1 MVASPS
7 AKRDGERLI
16 RIVCDAASDVVG
28 HRREYGEL
36 GDETRMPQ
44 GLAQHEQR
52 RQTIL
57 LQSLCVALIAGFF
70 FSEFLTRTR
79 LGVAAFWPANALL
92 AAGFVVLSQKRRL
105 TLAGVFVTFHL
116 AADLLVGDSLAE
128 ALLYVTVDTLEAL
141 TVWWACVRFWGRAP
155 RVRTMR
161 ALTVLPAVT
170 TPIAAAS
177 ATLCAVPLTLFFG
190 GPFLSTW
197 VDWFLRGALGLAV
210 VLPTALVLLDAQHRR
225 ANRTSLREQGLLLFA
240 VAAVTLLCAHPLSGA
255 PPFLIFPI
263 ALAVAYR
270 LGAQGAAMACLIV
283 ALITLPIAM
292 SGASPRFNAILGP
305 TAQARTI
312 QIFIAVLFY
321 TCMAASLVLAQ
332 QERLKRL
339 LQRREQLTRVARA
352 RALAATEAKTE
363 FLATMSH
370 EIRTP
375 LNSVLG
381 FAQLLAKRDD
391 LSPDARRQVNLIDS
405 AGAALVTV
413 LDDILDFSRVEAG
426 QIELQP
432 QPTLAADLVRET
444 VAIMGPEIRDKGLD
458 LDLDIVD
465 QHHGHHALDP
475 DRVRQI
481 LINLLNNA
489 LRFTDQ
495 GRITVRLMI
504 EPGAASDRLR
514 FEVMDTGVG
523 IALDK
528 QALLFQRA
536 SADVA
541 LGRVPAGV
549 GLGLAICR
557 ALVDAMGGKIG
568 VDSAPGRGSC
578 FWFELTAPAVEPAAS
593 PAPTPAMEAT
603 AGRILVVDD
612 HPINLEIAAT
622 LMSMAG
628 YEVDQ
633 AESGS
638 QAVDRARR
646 VAYDLILMDM
656 HMPEMD
662 GLQATRAI
670 RALPSPFGTAPII
683 AMSADALPSQVE
695 RCYAA
700 GMVDHIPKPV
710 QREALYAKVERWRR
724 KTTPQRA

>member
-1 MVASPS
+1 
-7 AKRDGERLI
+7 
-16 RIVCDAASDVVG
+16 
-28 HRREYGEL
+28 
-36 GDETRMPQ
+36 MPQ
-44 GLAQHEQR
+44 RLAQHER
-52 RQTIL
+52 KRQAAL
-57 LQSLCVALIAGFF
+57 LQGLSVALIGGLF
-70 FSEFLTRTR
+70 FSEFLTRTL

-92 AAGFVVLSQKRRL
+92 AAGLVVLTPQRRL
-105 TLAGVFVTFHL
+105 TLGGVFVTFHM
-116 AADLLVGDSLAE
+116 AADLLVGDSLTR
-128 ALLYVTVDTLEAL
+128 ALLYTTIDTLEGVA
-141 TVWWACVRFWGRAP
+141 VWWVCVRFWGRMP

-161 ALTVLPAVT
+161 ALAALPAVT
-170 TPIAAAS
+170 TPISAVSAAICAS
-177 ATLCAVPLTLFFG
+177 ILSLFFG
-190 GPFLSTW
+190 EPLLKTW
-197 VDWFLRGALGLAV
+197 IDWFLRGALGLAV
-210 VLPTALVLLDAQHRR
+210 VLPTALVLIDAQHRR
-225 ANRTSLREQGLLLFA
+225 AYRISLREQGALLFA

-255 PPFLIFPI
+255 PPFLIFPV
-263 ALAVAYR
+263 ALLAAYR
-270 LGAQGAAMACLIV
+270 LGARGAAMASLIV

-332 QERLKRL
+332 QDRLKRM

-352 RALAATEAKTE
+352 RALAATQAKTE

-413 LDDILDFSRVEAG
+413 LDDILDLSRVETG
-426 QIELQP
+426 HIELQL
-432 QPTLAADLVRET
+432 QPTCAADLVRET
-444 VAIMGPEIRDKGLD
+444 AAMMAPEIRAKGLE
-458 LDLDIVD
+458 LDVDIID
-465 QHHGHHALDP
+465 PDHRRHALDA
-475 DRVRQI
+475 DRLRQV

-489 LRFTDQ
+489 VRFTDQ
-495 GRITVRLMI
+495 GRISVRLMI
-504 EPGAASDRLR
+504 EAVAAGDRLR
-514 FEVMDTGVG
+514 FEIMDTGVG
-523 IALDK
+523 IALEK

-541 LGRVPAGV
+541 LSRMPAGT

-568 VDSAPGRGSC
+568 VDSVPGRGSC
-578 FWFELTAPAVEPAAS
+578 FWFELTAKPVERAAS
-593 PAPTPAMEAT
+593 PAPTPAARNA

-628 YEVDQ
+628 YDVDQ
-633 AESGS
+633 AESGG
-638 QAVDRARR
+638 QAIERARKTP
-646 VAYDLILMDM
+646 YDLILMDM

-670 RALPSPFGTAPII
+670 RALPGAFGAAPII
-683 AMSADALPSQVE
+683 AMSADALPTQVE

-724 KTTPQRA
+724 KPAA

>member
-1 MVASPS
+1 MTLL
-7 AKRDGERLI
+7 R
-16 RIVCDAASDVVG
+16 
-28 HRREYGEL
+28 
-36 GDETRMPQ
+36 
-44 GLAQHEQR
+44 GL
-52 RQTIL
+52 
-57 LQSLCVALIAGFF
+57 SVALVGGLF
-70 FSEFLTRTR
+70 FSEVLTRTQ
-79 LGVAAFWPANALL
+79 VDIATFWPANALF
-92 AAGFVVLSQKRRL
+92 AAGLVVLTPRLRL
-105 TLAGVFVTFHL
+105 TLAGVFVIFHM
-116 AADLLVGDSLAE
+116 AAALLVGDSLSR

-141 TVWWACVRFWGRAP
+141 AVWWACVRFWGRAP

-161 ALTVLPAVT
+161 MLAVLPAVT
-170 TPIAAAS
+170 TPIAAIS
-177 ATLCAVPLTLFFG
+177 ATLCALVLSMFFG
-190 GPFLSTW
+190 APLLATW
-197 VDWFLRGALGLAV
+197 IDWLLRGALGLAV
-210 VLPTALVLLDAQHRR
+210 VLPATLVLIDSQHSR
-225 ANRTSLREQGLLLFA
+225 AYRVSLAEQGVLLFA

-263 ALAVAYR
+263 ALVAAYR
-270 LGAQGAAMACLIV
+270 LGARGAAMACLIV

-312 QIFIAVLFY
+312 QIFIAVIFY

-381 FAQLLAKRDD
+381 FAQLLAQRDD

-432 QPTLAADLVRET
+432 QPTVTEALVRET
-444 VAIMGPEIRDKGLD
+444 VAIMAPEARAKGLD
-458 LDLDIVD
+458 LALDIVD
-465 QHHGHHALDP
+465 SSHKTHDLDP
-475 DRVRQI
+475 DRLRQI

-489 LRFTDQ
+489 VRFTDQ
-495 GRITVRLMI
+495 GRIDVRLVI
-504 EPGAASDRLR
+504 DPGAAEDRLR
-514 FEVMDTGVG
+514 LEVIDTGVG
-523 IALDK
+523 IALEK

-541 LGRVPAGV
+541 LGRMPAGT

-568 VDSAPGRGSC
+568 VVSVPGRGSC
-578 FWFELTAPAVEPAAS
+578 FWFELSARPVEPTAS
-593 PAPTPAMEAT
+593 PDPLPAKEA
-603 AGRILVVDD
+603 AVGRILVVDD

-628 YEVDQ
+628 YDVDQ
-633 AESGS
+633 AESAS
-638 QAVDRARR
+638 QAIGRARKT
-646 VAYDLILMDM
+646 AYDLILMDM

-662 GLQATRAI
+662 GLEATRAI
-670 RALPSPFGTAPII
+670 RALPAPFGTAPII
-683 AMSADALPSQVE
+683 AMSADALPTQVE

-710 QREALYAKVERWRR
+710 QRETLYAKVERWRR
-724 KTTPQRA
+724 KPGPRPA

>member
-1 MVASPS
+1 
-7 AKRDGERLI
+7 
-16 RIVCDAASDVVG
+16 
-28 HRREYGEL
+28 
-36 GDETRMPQ
+36 MPQ
-44 GLAQHEQR
+44 RLAQHER
-52 RQTIL
+52 KRQAAL
-57 LQSLCVALIAGFF
+57 LQGLSVALVGGLF
-70 FSEFLTRTR
+70 FSEFLTRTL

-92 AAGFVVLSQKRRL
+92 AAGLVVLTPRRRL
-105 TLAGVFVTFHL
+105 TLGGVFVTFHL
-116 AADLLVGDSLAE
+116 AADLLVGDSLPR
-128 ALLYVTVDTLEAL
+128 ALLYTTIDTLEA
-141 TVWWACVRFWGRAP
+141 VAAWWVCVRFWGRTP

-161 ALTVLPAVT
+161 ALAALPAVT
-170 TPIAAAS
+170 TPIAAIS
-177 ATLCAVPLTLFFG
+177 ATICALILSLFFAE
-190 GPFLSTW
+190 PLLKTW
-197 VDWFLRGALGLAV
+197 IDWFLRGALGLAV
-210 VLPTALVLLDAQHRR
+210 ALPTALVLIDAQHRR
-225 ANRTSLREQGLLLFA
+225 AYRISLREQAVLLFA

-263 ALAVAYR
+263 ALLAAYR
-270 LGAQGAAMACLIV
+270 LGARGAAMASLIV

-332 QERLKRL
+332 QDRLRRM

-413 LDDILDFSRVEAG
+413 LDDILDLSRVETG
-426 QIELQP
+426 HIELQL
-432 QPTLAADLVRET
+432 QPTSAADLVRET
-444 VAIMGPEIRDKGLD
+444 AAIMAPEIRAKGLE
-458 LDLDIVD
+458 LGVDIID
-465 QHHGHHALDP
+465 PDHRRHALDA
-475 DRVRQI
+475 DRLRQV

-489 LRFTDQ
+489 VRFTHE
-495 GRITVRLMI
+495 GRISVRLI
-504 EPGAASDRLR
+504 VEPVAAGDKLR
-514 FEVMDTGVG
+514 FEIMDTGVG
-523 IALDK
+523 IALEK

-536 SADVA
+536 SADIT
-541 LGRVPAGV
+541 LSRMPAGA

-568 VDSAPGRGSC
+568 VDSVPGRGSC
-578 FWFELTAPAVEPAAS
+578 FWFELSAKPAERAAS
-593 PAPTPAMEAT
+593 PVPAPPAQNA

-628 YEVDQ
+628 YDVDQ
-633 AESGS
+633 AESGV
-638 QAVDRARR
+638 QAIERARKTP
-646 VAYDLILMDM
+646 YDLILMDM

-670 RALPSPFGTAPII
+670 RALPGAFGAAPII
-683 AMSADALPSQVE
+683 AMSADALPTQVE

-724 KTTPQRA
+724 KPAA

>member
-1 MVASPS
+1 
-7 AKRDGERLI
+7 
-16 RIVCDAASDVVG
+16 
-28 HRREYGEL
+28 
-36 GDETRMPQ
+36 MPQ
-44 GLAQHEQR
+44 GLAQHERR
-52 RQTIL
+52 RQAAL
-57 LQSLCVALIAGFF
+57 LQGLSLALVSGLF
-70 FSEFLTRTR
+70 FSEFLTRTM

-92 AAGFVVLSQKRRL
+92 AAGLVVLTPKRRL
-105 TLAGVFVTFHL
+105 TLGGVFVTFHV
-116 AADLLVGDSLAE
+116 AADLLAGDSVAA
-128 ALLYVTVDTLEAL
+128 ALLYTAVDTLEAL
-141 TVWWACVRFWGRAP
+141 AVWWVCIRFWGRMP

-161 ALTVLPAVT
+161 ALAVLPAVT
-170 TPIAAAS
+170 TPIAAVS
-177 ATLCAVPLTLFFG
+177 ATICAAVLSLLFGEPLLK
-190 GPFLSTW
+190 TW
-197 VDWFLRGALGLAV
+197 ADWFLRGALGLAV
-210 VLPTALVLLDAQHRR
+210 VLPATLVLIDSQHRR
-225 ANRTSLREQGLLLFA
+225 AYRVSLGEQGVLLFA

-263 ALAVAYR
+263 ALVAAYR
-270 LGAQGAAMACLIV
+270 LGARGAAMACLIV

-312 QIFIAVLFY
+312 QVFIAVIFY
-321 TCMAASLVLAQ
+321 TCMAASLVLTQ
-332 QERLKRL
+332 QDRLRRL

-381 FAQLLAKRDD
+381 FAQLLAARDD

-405 AGAALVTV
+405 AGAALVAV

-426 QIELQP
+426 QIELQKK
-432 QPTLAADLVRET
+432 PTSAGDLVRDT
-444 VAIMGPEIRDKGLD
+444 VAIMAPEVRAKGLE
-458 LDLDIVD
+458 LEFDIVD
-465 QHHGHHALDP
+465 PTQAHHDLDA
-475 DRVRQI
+475 DRLRQV

-489 LRFTDQ
+489 VRFTGQ
-495 GRITVRLMI
+495 GRISARLI
-504 EPGAASDRLR
+504 IDPGAAADRLR
-514 FEVMDTGVG
+514 FEIVDTGVG
-523 IALDK
+523 IALEK

-541 LGRVPAGV
+541 LGRMPAGV

-557 ALVDAMGGKIG
+557 ALVEAMGGKIG
-568 VDSAPGRGSC
+568 VDSVPGRGSC
-578 FWFELTAPAVEPAAS
+578 FWFELSARRVERASS
-593 PAPTPAMEAT
+593 PAPTPATEA
-603 AGRILVVDD
+603 AVGRILVVDD

-622 LMSMAG
+622 LMTMAG

-633 AESGS
+633 AESAS
-638 QAVDRARR
+638 QAIERARKT
-646 VAYDLILMDM
+646 AYDLILMDM

-670 RALPSPFGTAPII
+670 RALPSPFGTTPII
-683 AMSADALPSQVE
+683 AMSADALPAQVE

-710 QREALYAKVERWRR
+710 QRETLYAKVERWRR
-724 KTTPQRA
+724 KPAR

>member
-1 MVASPS
+1 
-7 AKRDGERLI
+7 
-16 RIVCDAASDVVG
+16 
-28 HRREYGEL
+28 
-36 GDETRMPQ
+36 MPQ
-44 GLAQHEQR
+44 RLAQHERR
-52 RQTIL
+52 RQAAL
-57 LQSLCVALIAGFF
+57 LQGLSVALVGALF
-70 FSEFLTRTR
+70 FSEFLTRTI

-92 AAGFVVLSQKRRL
+92 AAGLVVLTPKRRL
-105 TLAGVFVTFHL
+105 TLGGVFVTFHI
-116 AADLLVGDSLAE
+116 AADLLVGDSVLA
-128 ALLYVTVDTLEAL
+128 ALLYAAVDTLEAL
-141 TVWWACVRFWGRAP
+141 AVWWVCVRLWGRAP

-161 ALTVLPAVT
+161 ALAVLPAVT
-170 TPIAAAS
+170 TPIAAVS
-177 ATLCAVPLTLFFG
+177 ATICAGVLSLVFGEPLLK
-190 GPFLSTW
+190 TW
-197 VDWFLRGALGLAV
+197 LDWFLRGALGLAV
-210 VLPTALVLLDAQHRR
+210 VLPAALVLIDSQHSR
-225 ANRTSLREQGLLLFA
+225 AYRVSLGEQGVLLFA

-255 PPFLIFPI
+255 PPFLIFPTALI
-263 ALAVAYR
+263 AAYR
-270 LGAQGAAMACLIV
+270 LGARGAAMACLIV

-312 QIFIAVLFY
+312 QVFIAVLFY
-321 TCMAASLVLAQ
+321 TCLAASLVLAQ
-332 QERLKRL
+332 QDRLRRL

-381 FAQLLAKRDD
+381 FAQLLAARDD

-405 AGAALVTV
+405 AGAALVAV

-426 QIELQP
+426 QIELQ
-432 QPTLAADLVRET
+432 QKPTSAADLVRDT
-444 VAIMGPEIRDKGLD
+444 VAIMAPEVRAKGLE
-458 LDLDIVD
+458 LEFDIVD
-465 QHHGHHALDP
+465 PNEAHHDLDA
-475 DRVRQI
+475 DRLRQV

-489 LRFTDQ
+489 VRFTGQ
-495 GRITVRLMI
+495 GRISARLI
-504 EPGAASDRLR
+504 VEPGAAADRLR
-514 FEVMDTGVG
+514 FEIVDTGVG
-523 IALDK
+523 IALEK

-541 LGRVPAGV
+541 LGRMPAGA

-557 ALVDAMGGKIG
+557 ALVEAMGGKIG
-568 VDSAPGRGSC
+568 VDSVPGRGSC
-578 FWFELTAPAVEPAAS
+578 FWFELSARRVERATS
-593 PAPTPAMEAT
+593 PAPTPATKAA

-622 LMSMAG
+622 LMTMAG

-633 AESGS
+633 AESAS
-638 QAVDRARR
+638 QAIERARKT
-646 VAYDLILMDM
+646 AYDLILMDM

-670 RALPSPFGTAPII
+670 RALPAPFGTAPII
-683 AMSADALPSQVE
+683 AMSADALPTQVE

-710 QREALYAKVERWRR
+710 QREALYAKVDRWRR
-724 KTTPQRA
+724 KTSA